1 MNPFEIIGWIIVG
14 GFCVSALAWIV
25 LIAMA
30 LITGG
35 VSTLRYK
42 IAAIKRRRARRK

>member
-14 GFCVSALAWIV
+14 GFCLSASAWIIF
-25 LIAMA
+25 IAMA

-42 IAAIKRRRARRK
+42 IAAIKRRRALRK